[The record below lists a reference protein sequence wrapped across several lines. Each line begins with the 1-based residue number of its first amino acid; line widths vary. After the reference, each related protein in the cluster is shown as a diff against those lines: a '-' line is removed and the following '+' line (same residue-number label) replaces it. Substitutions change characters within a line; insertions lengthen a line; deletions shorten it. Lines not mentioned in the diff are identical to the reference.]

1 VAVLMVATVSAV
13 AGGEA
18 AGHEATAQESTTS
31 MTTTAMQGEDSTAG
45 EPRVQQAPALPG
57 AQAISSSDRV
67 YTADQSSNTVTVID
81 PSANDNE
88 GEVLGTISLG
98 QPRLDGVLDPVD
110 RNQVNTHG
118 LGFSPDGRFLDVVD
132 VTSNATQIVDTSSN
146 KVVQTSYVGRSPHE
160 AFISPDATQ
169 VWTAV
174 RGEDYVSVTSLDSG
188 EEVDRIET
196 AKGPSKVVFSP
207 DGEQAF
213 VNHFDA
219 SELDVIDVASRE
231 VIDRIAIPDEAG
243 ATADEA
249 ISPDGEEIWL
259 GHPMTGK
266 TTVVNVGEP
275 MVEEV
280 LDTGPRTNHPN
291 FVTNEDGEE
300 LAYVTVGGEK
310 KTLVYH
316 RSEDD
321 GEPEMVTE
329 IENSGASPHGIWPS
343 PDNARIYVALQ
354 KSDAVDVIDTHTNEV
369 INTLKVGQDPQAL
382 VYVAGANPEG
392 GGQSTL
398 TQQGI
403 GNRIENFDLE
413 VRGIESGSGT
423 ASIREVMGI
432 EEIDVAASGLPAN
445 QAFTLYASDGENE
458 VALMEA
464 TSNGEGMIP
473 EALAF
478 TKFFAN
484 GYDQVILEAQ

>member
-1 VAVLMVATVSAV
+1 
-13 AGGEA
+13 
-18 AGHEATAQESTTS
+18 
-31 MTTTAMQGEDSTAG
+31 
-45 EPRVQQAPALPG
+45 
-57 AQAISSSDRV
+57 
-67 YTADQSSNTVTVID
+67 
-81 PSANDNE
+81 
-88 GEVLGTISLG
+88 
-98 QPRLDGVLDPVD
+98 VD

-146 KVVQTSYVGRSPHE
+146 EVVQTSYVGRSPHE
-160 AFISPDATQ
+160 AFISPDGTQ

-174 RGEDYVSVTSLDSG
+174 RGEDYVSVVSLETG

-219 SELDVIDVASRE
+219 NELDVIDVASRE
-231 VIDRIAIPDEAG
+231 VTDRIAIPDEAG

-266 TTVVNVGEP
+266 TTVVNVGESA
-275 MVEEV
+275 VEAV
-280 LDTGPRTNHPN
+280 LDTGARTNHPN

-310 KTLVYH
+310 KTLVYR
-316 RSEDD
+316 RSEAD

-343 PDNARIYVALQ
+343 PDNTRIYVALQ
-354 KSDAVDVIDTHTNEV
+354 KSDAVDVIDTSTNEV

-382 VYVAGANPEG
+382 VYVAGADPEG
-392 GGQSTL
+392 SGKSNL

-403 GNRIENFDLE
+403 GKRIENFDLE
-413 VRGIESGSGT
+413 VRGVQSGSGT
-423 ASIREVMGI
+423 ASIREVMGL
-432 EEIDVAASGLPAN
+432 EEIDVAANGLPAN
-445 QAFTLYASDGENE
+445 QAFTVYASDGENE

-478 TKFFAN
+478 TKFFDN
-484 GYDQVILEAQ
+484 DYDRVILEAK